1 MRKNSR
7 YSRLPTKGTEVVF
20 LACGGA
26 LSYYSGY
33 LFKELRRVPIMTPRG
48 LTYLIV
54 IFALAAPASGVSDGF
69 LGVTD
74 EGEAAAALASARAAG
89 EWGRAGWLA
98 MVYTGDEEAAR
109 SYFARALAADA
120 DDAAALEGAA
130 WLDFTQGRI
139 PSAFERWR
147 RYLDLYPGGEAAPAM
162 ISTLRFFDGVIE
174 AYAEMPDFLLDLA
187 ARPGCPAATC
197 SAAERVAEPL
207 LLQFGRWDD
216 AAALADARGYVND
229 FAVCG
234 IFNACGLADI
244 DRPFEPELNLDDSP
258 AVTLGEG
265 SWRVVGGKFGRVDVG
280 GALGF
285 NMGVAYATTT
295 FELPAGEYWL
305 EVQTDDWF
313 RAFVGGVEVLSN
325 HPATAPSRSVHRGLF
340 RTPGGHQRLLIK
352 TLKNNDTIFNNDGE
366 WIFGARILGRD
377 GFGPVAVSGAARDF
391 GASGAP
397 AAPVEVGAE
406 APADGTMARLYRA
419 FGEFAAGDYDA
430 GVVEIN
436 GATAAAPACALF
448 YVAGAY
454 GRILEGGEYNLADAK
469 AQLRRARAEDPACVV
484 ATEELAVFASF
495 EGKRDEA
502 VDYYRE
508 SLATAPDYVSSICG
522 LLDIAAR
529 EDWEGELLRRAE
541 VALALNPG
549 AHRALLQL
557 GDYYYDNDNTE
568 RAIEYYEEYVS
579 VKADDADARGNL
591 AEAYLFSGETEKA
604 EAQFRQILEF
614 DPYNEDAYLGLADL
628 AARRGDEAGA
638 REWFAKG
645 AATLPRS
652 AEIRR
657 QGGYYLCGLGARE
670 EGFAVLRESLALD
683 TSDYR
688 TRHYLER
695 EGGLPAD
702 AVTRALAADVDE
714 LLSRDV
720 KEGDYPQADV
730 AMLLDQTAVYIN
742 ADFTFREN
750 NHNLIKVMND
760 AGRERWGEITIM
772 ADGGTEIKHA
782 RTHADGE
789 VVDAVSIKDS
799 NGYKVI
805 SMERV
810 VPGAVLDVAYDL
822 NINRRMIFNL
832 LQYYSQPF
840 YMAELGEALL
850 RTRFA
855 VVVDDD
861 LGARDRLHFEV
872 ENQRLKPKRVRGD
885 GRTAYIFER
894 RDVSPVVEE
903 SMMPSRD
910 AFAPYVQVTTFSDI
924 DTIGDW
930 YRGELFG
937 KFRVDE
943 FLRQRLEGIE
953 LPEGD
958 DAARAAAVYYYV
970 VSSVESSGGTVYY
983 PAPARLTAFR
993 GRGRT
998 VDRAVLI
1005 IALCRELGIPAKLAL
1020 VGTAGA
1026 KREWDFI
1033 TPDLFD
1039 TVFVYFPTVGAGG
1052 TYADPLL
1059 DTFAFGD
1066 VWTSAYGKPTL
1077 IVDDRGFEVGRVPE
1091 APFEK
1096 DSIGLEL
1103 ELKLDYG
1110 GAAAFEGRRVYRGL
1124 RGAYRESFSN
1134 PEEQESSVEIS
1145 LSQIFAAATIENY
1158 SFDNLFDLSGE
1169 FALNF
1174 EGRVP
1179 NFARVRGDEL
1189 AVRVVPY
1196 EFSLAQ
1202 VFISAEKRKYPLRI
1216 ERPEAWID
1224 DVTIKIPQGYEVGLM
1239 PRDVRLKGPGAEYV
1253 LELAPSA
1260 DTLTIKRHLFIDQG
1274 DISPADYKKFV
1285 KFCREVDRVEKS
1297 EVMVAPKARPSTEG

>member
-1 MRKNSR
+1 MTLKRFIP
-7 YSRLPTKGTEVVF
+7 LFAVW
-20 LACGGA
+20 A
-26 LSYYSGY
+26 L
-33 LFKELRRVPIMTPRG
+33 
-48 LTYLIV
+48 
-54 IFALAAPASGVSDGF
+54 ALAAPALGVGDDF

-74 EGEAAAALASARAAG
+74 EGEAAATLASARAAG

-98 MVYTGDEEAAR
+98 MAYTGDEEAAR
-109 SYFARALAADA
+109 EYFARALAADA

-139 PSAFERWR
+139 PSAFGRWR
-147 RYLDLYPGGEAAPAM
+147 RYLELYPGGDAATALVP
-162 ISTLRFFDGVIE
+162 TLRFFDGVAN
-174 AYAEMPDFLLDLA
+174 AYAETPDFLLALA
-187 ARPGCPAATC
+187 ARPGCPPATRE
-197 SAAERVAEPL
+197 AAERVAEPL
-207 LLQFGRWDD
+207 LLQFGRWAD
-216 AAALADARGYVND
+216 AAALASERGYVD
-229 FAVCG
+229 EFAVCG
-234 IFNACGLADI
+234 IFNAFGLADI
-244 DRPFEPELNLDDSP
+244 ERPFDPELELGDSP
-258 AVTLGEG
+258 AVTLGDAA
-265 SWRVVGGKFGRVDVG
+265 WRVVAGKFGRVDVG

-305 EVQTDDWF
+305 EVRTDDWF
-313 RAFVGGVEVLSN
+313 RAFVGGAEVLSN
-325 HPATAPSRSVHRGLF
+325 HPATGPSRSLHRGLF
-340 RTPGGHQRLLIK
+340 RTPGGRQRLLIK
-352 TLKNNDTIFNNDGE
+352 TLKNNDAIFNTDGR
-366 WIFGARILGRD
+366 WVFAARVLRGD
-377 GFGPVAVSGAARDF
+377 GFEPVAV
-391 GASGAP
+391 AP
-397 AAPVEVGAE
+397 AAADFDARGVPAVPVEVAAE
-406 APADGTMARLYRA
+406 SPSRGPMARFYRA
-419 FGEFAAGDYDA
+419 FGDYAESDYEA
-430 GVVEIN
+430 GVGEIN
-436 GATAAAPACALF
+436 RATAAAPACALF

-454 GRILEGGEYNLADAK
+454 GRILAGGEYNLADAK
-469 AQLRRARAEDPACVV
+469 AQLRRARAEDPSCVV

-508 SLATAPDYVSSICG
+508 SFAAEPDYVSSICG
-522 LLDIAAR
+522 LVDIAAR
-529 EDWEGELLRRAE
+529 EGWEGELLRRADA
-541 VALALNPG
+541 ALALNPG

-557 GDYYYDNDNTE
+557 ADYYYDNDNTS
-568 RAIEYYEEYVS
+568 RAVAYYEKYVS
-579 VKADDADARGNL
+579 VKGDDADARANL
-591 AEAYLFSGETEKA
+591 AETYLFRGETDKA
-604 EAQFRQILEF
+604 EAQYREILEF
-614 DPYNEDAYLGLADL
+614 DPYSEDAYLGLADL

-645 AATLPRS
+645 AAALPRS
-652 AEIRR
+652 SEIRR

-670 EGFAVLRESLALD
+670 RGFAVLRESLALN

-688 TRHYLER
+688 TRYYLER

-702 AVTRALAADVDE
+702 AVTRALAVDVDD

-720 KEGDYPQADV
+720 KDEDYPQADV
-730 AMLLDQTAVYIN
+730 AMLLDQTVVYIN
-742 ADFTFREN
+742 ADFTFREH
-750 NHNLIKVMND
+750 NHNLIKIMND
-760 AGRERWGEITIM
+760 AGRERWGEITVM
-772 ADGGTEIKHA
+772 ADAGTEIKQA
-782 RTHADGE
+782 RTHADGDE

-822 NINRRMIFNL
+822 NVNRRMIFNL

-840 YMAELGEALL
+840 YMAELEEALV

-855 VVVDDD
+855 VVVDD
-861 LGARDRLHFEV
+861 GFPARERLDFEV
-872 ENQRLKPKRVRGD
+872 ANQRLKPKRVRGD

-894 RDVSPVVEE
+894 RDVPAVVEE
-903 SMMPSRD
+903 PMMPSRD
-910 AFAPYVQVTTFSDI
+910 AFAPYVQVTTFSDVE
-924 DTIGDW
+924 TLGEW
-930 YRGELFG
+930 CRGELYG
-937 KFRVDE
+937 KFRVDG
-943 FLRQRLEGIE
+943 FLRQRLEGLE
-953 LPEGD
+953 MPEGG

-970 VSSVESSGGTVYY
+970 VSEIESSGGTVFY

-1005 IALCRELGIPAKLAL
+1005 VALCRELGIPAKLAL
-1020 VGTAGA
+1020 VGTGGS

-1039 TVFVYFPTVGAGG
+1039 TVFVYFPTLGPEG

-1091 APFEK
+1091 APFEN
-1096 DSIGLEL
+1096 DSIALEL
-1103 ELKLDYG
+1103 DLELDYG
-1110 GAAAFEGRRVYRGL
+1110 GAAAFRGRRVYRGL

-1134 PEEQESSVEIS
+1134 PEEQQSNVEIS
-1145 LSQIFAAATIENY
+1145 LSQIFAAATIDDY
-1158 SFDNLFDLSGE
+1158 SFDNLFDLGGE

-1189 AVRVVPY
+1189 AARVVPY
-1196 EFSLAQ
+1196 EFALAQ
-1202 VFISAEKRKYPLRI
+1202 VFISSEKRKYPLRL

-1224 DVTIKIPQGYEVGLM
+1224 DVRIKIPQGYDVGFM
-1239 PRDVRLKGPGAEYV
+1239 PRDARLKGPGAEYR
-1253 LELAPSA
+1253 LELTVGQ

-1274 DISPADYKKFV
+1274 DVTPSDYKKFV
-1285 KFCREVDRVEKS
+1285 KFCREVDRVEKA
-1297 EVMVAPKARPSTEG
+1297 EVMLAPKALPSTEG

>member
-1 MRKNSR
+1 MV
-7 YSRLPTKGTEVVF
+7 PKGF
-20 LACGGA
+20 
-26 LSYYSGY
+26 
-33 LFKELRRVPIMTPRG
+33 
-48 LTYLIV
+48 TYIV
-54 IFALAAPASGVSDGF
+54 IILALAAPAAAVRDDF

-74 EGEAAAALASARAAG
+74 EGEAAAALASARTAG

-98 MVYTGDEEAAR
+98 MVYAGDEEAAR
-109 SYFARALAADA
+109 EYFARALAADA

-139 PSAFERWR
+139 PSAFDRWR
-147 RYLDLYPGGEAAPAM
+147 RYLELYPGGDAAPAM
-162 ISTLRFFDGVIE
+162 VATLRFFDGVIE
-174 AYAEMPDFLLDLA
+174 SYAETPDFLLDLA
-187 ARPGCPAATC
+187 ARPGCPPATRI
-197 SAAERVAEPL
+197 AAERVAEPL
-207 LLQFGRWDD
+207 LLQFGRWED
-216 AAALADARGYVND
+216 AAALAERRGYID
-229 FAVCG
+229 EFAVCG
-234 IFNACGLADI
+234 IFNAYGMADI
-244 DRPFEPELNLDDSP
+244 DRPFEPEIDLDDSP
-258 AVTLGEG
+258 AVTLGDAD
-265 SWRVVGGKFGRVDVG
+265 WRAVAARLGRIDVG

-285 NMGVAYATTT
+285 NMGVAYATAT

-313 RAFVGGVEVLSN
+313 RAYVGGVEVLSN
-325 HPATAPSRSVHRGLF
+325 HPGSAPSRSVHRGLF
-340 RTPGGHQRLLIK
+340 RTPGGRQRLLIK
-352 TLKNNDTIFNNDGE
+352 TLKNNDTIFNTDGR
-366 WIFGARILGRD
+366 WIFAARVLRDDGAE
-377 GFGPVAVSGAARDF
+377 PVAVVPAAGDF
-391 GASGAP
+391 NSRGAP
-397 AAPVEVGAE
+397 AAPAE
-406 APADGTMARLYRA
+406 ARTEPAAEGTLARLYRA
-419 FGEFAAGDYDA
+419 FGNYAEGDYEA
-430 GVVEIN
+430 GVAEISA
-436 GATAAAPACALF
+436 ATAAAPSCALF

-454 GRILEGGEYNLADAK
+454 GRILAGGEYNLADAK
-469 AQLRRARAEDPACVV
+469 AQLRRARAEDPECVV

-508 SLATAPDYVSSICG
+508 SLDEEPAYVSSICG

-529 EDWEGELLRRAE
+529 EDWEGELLRLAE
-541 VALALNPG
+541 TALALNPG

-557 GDYYYDNDNTE
+557 ADYYYDNDNTE
-568 RAIEYYEEYVS
+568 RAVAYYEKYLS
-579 VKADDADARGNL
+579 VKADDADARSSL
-591 AEAYLFSGETEKA
+591 AEAYLFRGEMEKA
-604 EAQFRQILEF
+604 EAQFLEILEF
-614 DPYNEDAYLGLADL
+614 EPYNEDAYLGLADL

-638 REWFAKG
+638 GDWFGRG
-645 AATLPRS
+645 AAALPRS
-652 AEIRR
+652 SEIRR
-657 QGGYYLCGLGARE
+657 QWGYYLCGLGARE

-695 EGGLPAD
+695 EGGIPAD
-702 AVTRALAADVDE
+702 AVTRALAVEVDE
-714 LLSRDV
+714 ILSRGV

-742 ADFTFREN
+742 ADFTFREC
-750 NHNLIKVMND
+750 NHNLIKIMND

-772 ADGGTEIKHA
+772 ADAGTEIKQA

-810 VPGAVLDVAYDL
+810 VPGSVLDVAYDL
-822 NINRRMIFNL
+822 NIDRRMIFNL

-840 YMAELGEALL
+840 YMAELGEALV

-861 LGARDRLHFEV
+861 FPARGRLDFEV
-872 ENQRLKPKRVRGD
+872 GNQRLKAKKVRGD

-894 RDVSPVVEE
+894 RDVAPVVEE
-903 SMMPSRD
+903 PMMPSRD
-910 AFAPYVQVTTFSDI
+910 AFAPYVQVTTFPDV
-924 DTIGDW
+924 DTVGEW
-930 YRGELFG
+930 YRGELYG
-937 KFRVDE
+937 KFRVDD

-953 LPEGD
+953 LPESD

-970 VSSVESSGGTVYY
+970 VSAIESSGGTVYY

-1005 IALCRELGIPAKLAL
+1005 VALCRELGIPAKLAL
-1020 VGTAGA
+1020 VGTGGS
-1026 KREWDFI
+1026 KRDWDVI

-1039 TVFVYFPTVGAGG
+1039 TVFVYFPTLGPEG

-1066 VWTSAYGKPTL
+1066 VWTSAYGKQTL
-1077 IVDDRGFEVGRVPE
+1077 VVDDRGFEVGRVPE

-1096 DSIGLEL
+1096 DSIALQL
-1103 ELKLDYG
+1103 NLKLDYG

-1134 PEEQESSVEIS
+1134 PEEQESNVEIS
-1145 LSQIFAAATIENY
+1145 LSQIFAAATIEDY
-1158 SFDNLFDLSGE
+1158 SFDNLFDLGGE

-1189 AVRVVPY
+1189 AARVVPY

-1202 VFISAEKRKYPLRI
+1202 VFISAEKREYPLRI

-1224 DVTIKIPQGYEVGLM
+1224 DVTIKIPQGYEIGLM

-1253 LELAPSA
+1253 LELTAGA
-1260 DTLTIKRHLFIDQG
+1260 DTLNIKRHLFIDQG
-1274 DISPADYKKFV
+1274 DISPGDYRKFV
-1285 KFCREVDRVEKS
+1285 KFCREVDRVEKG
-1297 EVMVAPKARPSTEG
+1297 EVMLAPKTFPSTEG

>member
-1 MRKNSR
+1 MAPK
-7 YSRLPTKGTEVVF
+7 RLTH
-20 LACGGA
+20 
-26 LSYYSGY
+26 
-33 LFKELRRVPIMTPRG
+33 II
-48 LTYLIV
+48 IV
-54 IFALAAPASGVSDGF
+54 LALAAPAAAVQDDF

-109 SYFARALAADA
+109 GYFARALAADA

-130 WLDFTQGRI
+130 WLDLTQGRI

-147 RYLDLYPGGEAAPAM
+147 RYLELYPGGDAAPAM
-162 ISTLRFFDGVIE
+162 IATLRFFDGVIE
-174 AYAEMPDFLLDLA
+174 AYAETPDFLLDLA
-187 ARPGCPAATC
+187 ARPGCPPATRL
-197 SAAERVAEPL
+197 AAERVAGPL
-207 LLQFGRWDD
+207 LLQFGRWED
-216 AAALADARGYVND
+216 AAALADRRGYVNE

-244 DRPFEPELNLDDSP
+244 DRRFEPEFGVDDSP
-258 AVTLGEG
+258 AVTLGDAT
-265 SWRVVGGKFGRVDVG
+265 WRVVGGNFGRIDVG

-313 RAFVGGVEVLSN
+313 RAYVGGAEVLAN
-325 HPATAPSRSVHRGLF
+325 HPASAPSRTVRRGLF
-340 RTPGGHQRLLIK
+340 RTPGGRQRLLIK
-352 TLKNNDTIFNNDGE
+352 TLKNNDTIFNTDGR
-366 WIFGARILGRD
+366 WIF
-377 GFGPVAVSGAARDF
+377 AARVLRED
-391 GASGAP
+391 GAEPVTVTP
-397 AAPVEVGAE
+397 AAADFDVRGVPAF
-406 APADGTMARLYRA
+406 PADVAPESPPSGVVSRLYRA
-419 FGEFAAGDYDA
+419 FGDYAVGDYEG
-430 GVVEIN
+430 GVGEIS
-436 GATAAAPACALF
+436 GATAAAPSCALF

-454 GRILEGGEYNLADAK
+454 GRILAGGEYNLADAK
-469 AQLRRARAEDPACVV
+469 AQLRRARAEDPSCVV

-502 VDYYRE
+502 VDYYRD
-508 SLATAPDYVSSICG
+508 SLAAESNYVSSICG

-529 EDWEGELLRRAE
+529 EDWEGELLRLAE
-541 VALALNPG
+541 AALALNPG

-557 GDYYYDNDNTE
+557 ADYYYDNDNSE
-568 RAIEYYEEYVS
+568 RAVAYYEEYLS
-579 VKADDADARGNL
+579 VKADDADARGSL
-591 AEAYLFSGETEKA
+591 AEAYLFRGETGRA
-604 EAQFRQILEF
+604 EAQFREILVF
-614 DPYNEDAYLGLADL
+614 DPYNEDAYLGLADV
-628 AARRGDEAGA
+628 AARRGDESGA

-645 AATLPRS
+645 AAALPRS
-652 AEIRR
+652 SEIRR
-657 QGGYYLCGLGARE
+657 QWGYYLCGLGARE

-714 LLSRDV
+714 LLSRDA
-720 KEGDYPQADV
+720 DYPQADV

-750 NHNLIKVMND
+750 DHNLIKIMND

-772 ADGGTEIKHA
+772 ADAGTEIKQA

-789 VVDAVSIKDS
+789 VIDAVSIKDS

-840 YMAELGEALL
+840 YMAELGEALV
-850 RTRFA
+850 RTRYA

-861 LGARDRLHFEV
+861 FPARERLHFDV
-872 ENQRLKPKRVRGD
+872 ENQRLKPKRVRGN

-894 RDVSPVVEE
+894 RDVPPVVEE
-903 SMMPSRD
+903 PMMPARD

-924 DTIGDW
+924 GTVGEW
-930 YRGELFG
+930 YRGELCG
-937 KFRVDE
+937 KFRVDD

-970 VSSVESSGGTVYY
+970 VSAVESSGGTVYY

-1005 IALCRELGIPAKLAL
+1005 VALCRELGIPAKLAL
-1020 VGTAGA
+1020 VGTGGS
-1026 KREWDFI
+1026 KREWDVI

-1039 TVFVYFPTVGAGG
+1039 TVFVYFPTVGSGG

-1096 DSIGLEL
+1096 DSIALEL
-1103 ELKLDYG
+1103 NLKLDYS
-1110 GAAAFEGRRVYRGL
+1110 GAATFEGRRTYRGL

-1134 PEEQESSVEIS
+1134 PEEQESNVEIS
-1145 LSQIFAAATIENY
+1145 LSQIFAAATIEDY
-1158 SFDNLFDLSGE
+1158 SFDNLFDLGGE

-1224 DVTIKIPQGYEVGLM
+1224 DVAIKIPRGYEIGLM
-1239 PRDVRLKGPGAEYV
+1239 PGDARLKGPGAEYV
-1253 LELAPSA
+1253 LELTAGA
-1260 DTLTIKRHLFIDQG
+1260 DALTIKRHLFIDQG

-1285 KFCREVDRVEKS
+1285 KFCREVDRVEKG
-1297 EVMVAPKARPSTEG
+1297 EVMLVPKALPPTEG